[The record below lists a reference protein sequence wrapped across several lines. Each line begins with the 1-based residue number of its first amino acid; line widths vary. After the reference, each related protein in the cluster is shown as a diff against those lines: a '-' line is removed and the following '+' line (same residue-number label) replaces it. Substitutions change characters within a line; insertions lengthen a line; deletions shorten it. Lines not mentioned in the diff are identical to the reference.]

1 MLLLLL
7 EMAAGVA
14 GVRAACPGNAQS
26 KYFLWMRHAMKE
38 GTSQGCSAW
47 LAMKRR
53 EALGHCFAEGQTG
66 EGVDIE
72 GVSKG
77 SLQRGTDLSPSG
89 KCCAYLT

>member
-1 MLLLLL
+1 ML
-7 EMAAGVA
+7 
-14 GVRAACPGNAQS
+14 C
-26 KYFLWMRHAMKE
+26 
-38 GTSQGCSAW
+38 
-47 LAMKRR
+47 LASDEEK

-77 SLQRGTDLSPSG
+77 SLQRGTDLPSSG